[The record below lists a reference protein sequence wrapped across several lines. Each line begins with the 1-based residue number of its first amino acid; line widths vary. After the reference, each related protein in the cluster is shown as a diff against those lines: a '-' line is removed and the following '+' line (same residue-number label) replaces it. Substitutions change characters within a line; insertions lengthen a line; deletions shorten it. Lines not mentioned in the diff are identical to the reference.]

1 MPRGLRHVAL
11 SISLSPIVR
20 RPDAFAV
27 TKIASLIFRPER
39 RFLAVTSFQSLR
51 LPSLSFG
58 SSSLISLRR
67 QSLSLSRPRLRPP
80 GNIQSPSRFRLTSST
95 RPRFAA
101 TSFEDFAIPIKHHL
115 STHPMILTALC
126 PSPQSGPNSC
136 SSEWNKLCA
145 GPYVLFCTFRAGT
158 NPRTAA

>member
-11 SISLSPIVR
+11 SISFLSPIVR
-20 RPDAFAV
+20 RPEAFAV

-39 RFLAVTSFQSLR
+39 RFLAVTSFHSLR

-67 QSLSLSRPRLRPP
+67 QSLSLSRARLRPP

-101 TSFEDFAIPIKHHL
+101 TSFEDFAISCRCHL
-115 STHPMILTALC
+115 CQENRHDSNGFCSTPSIQFENTVKATPVGGLTPLAC
-126 PSPQSGPNSC
+126 
-136 SSEWNKLCA
+136 
-145 GPYVLFCTFRAGT
+145 R
-158 NPRTAA
+158 